1 MNAPSV
7 LRRQIVTDRLVL
19 RPTDL
24 ADAERAFVIQSDWE
38 VARMLRMAAFPPER
52 EGMRAWFSDHAREWA
67 EGSAYRSAV
76 EAGGLMVGVVDIDEI
91 SDRPGELGYWF
102 DRAAWGRG
110 YAFEAAQA
118 AVDFAFRTVGLT
130 RLRSG
135 HAADNAASGKILSK
149 LGFRSIGT
157 ALVMSRSR
165 GEEIRQRSLE
175 LSASSHFQAAGH
187 RRRDMR

>member
-1 MNAPSV
+1 MNGTPVPRS
-7 LRRQIVTDRLVL
+7 QIVTDRLVL
-19 RPTDL
+19 RPTNL
-24 ADAERAFVIQSDWE
+24 ADAERAFAIQSDWE
-38 VARMLRMAAFPPER
+38 VTRMLRMAIFPPER
-52 EGMRAWFSDHAREWA
+52 EGMRAWFSDHEREWV
-67 EGSAYRSAV
+67 EGSAYRFAV

-91 SDRPGELGYWF
+91 SDRQGELGYWF

-118 AVDFAFRTVGLT
+118 AVDFAFRTIGLG

-157 ALVMSRSR
+157 ARVMSHSR
-165 GEEIRQRSLE
+165 GEEIQQRSLE
-175 LSASSHFQAAGH
+175 LAAPI
-187 RRRDMR
+187 RF